1 MGHLAKCVSFSTDS
15 NQSQQEQVK
24 ASSAIQEKKSTQ
36 FSKSQFTHPIPCR
49 PRLRATPPKTSGN
62 MFEARNRHESSG
74 DNSKLLY
81 DIEHLFTYNLEKTLH
96 NLSSSPRKN
105 SRKVRYQ
112 GGVKSSQR
120 KDWTLSVSPNCHARG
135 AVSPE
140 EIH

>member
-1 MGHLAKCVSFSTDS
+1 MRVSFSTDS

-74 DNSKLLY
+74 NNSKLHMTLN
-81 DIEHLFTYNLEKTLH
+81 ILSRTTSKKHSTTYHPLRERILEK
-96 NLSSSPRKN
+96 SGIREA
-105 SRKVRYQ
+105 SRVANEKIGRCLFLRTVMLEGR
-112 GGVKSSQR
+112 SLQR
-120 KDWTLSVSPNCHARG
+120 RFIEWID
-135 AVSPE
+135 
-140 EIH
+140 

>member
-1 MGHLAKCVSFSTDS
+1 MRVSFSTDS

-24 ASSAIQEKKSTQ
+24 ASSATQEKKSTQ

-49 PRLRATPPKTSGN
+49 PCLRAKPPKTSGN

-74 DNSKLLY
+74 NNSKLHMTLN
-81 DIEHLFTYNLEKTLH
+81 ILSRTTSKKTLH

-112 GGVKSSQR
+112 GGVKSCQR